1 MKLRTIE
8 GIGYLAGN
16 WPPDPAKSTIFFI
29 HGAGGSGRFWQAQV
43 EGLAARMNT
52 IALDLP
58 GHGRS
63 GVNGCDTIE
72 DYARSVMDF
81 INALHVSNPVLCGI
95 SMGGAI
101 VQEILIDSPD
111 YASAGILIGTGC
123 TMQVAPFIFENIESD
138 YHGFVELLAKLSSS
152 KKTQRHLVLPFRED
166 LAECK
171 PAVTRGDFHAC
182 DSFDVTERLAA
193 IKVPVLV
200 LTAEDDKLTPPAF
213 GEFLANNINRASR
226 VHIMDAGHIAPMEK
240 PDEINQAIIEFLAR
254 TGL

>member
-1 MKLRTIE
+1 MKLKTAG

-43 EGLAARMNT
+43 DGLAARVNT
-52 IALDLP
+52 IAPDLP

-63 GVNGCDTIE
+63 GANGCDTIE

-81 INALHVSNPVLCGI
+81 INALDASNPVLCGI
-95 SMGGAI
+95 SMGGAV
-101 VQEILIDSPD
+101 VQQILIDSPD

-123 TMQVAPFIFENIESD
+123 TMQVAPFIFEKIEGD
-138 YHGFVELLAKLSSS
+138 YQGFVELLAKLSAS
-152 KKTQRHLVLPFRED
+152 KKTERRLVLPFREE

-171 PAVTRGDFHAC
+171 PAVTHGDFRAC
-182 DSFDVTERLAA
+182 DGFGVTERLAA

-213 GEFLANNINRASR
+213 GEFLVKNINRASR

-240 PDEINQAIIEFLAR
+240 PAEINQAIIEFLDR
-254 TGL
+254 TG